1 VSSIKTPKS
10 ARTRN
15 HRTREY
21 LMPEEID
28 RLLDVAKNGV
38 KPPNGGPPK
47 PATRN
52 QERDHCLLGIMYR
65 HSLRVSEAVDLRLDD
80 IDLDHTTF
88 HVRRLKDSAS
98 GAHPIYPPDRKA
110 LSAWLKVRKAMKP
123 NNDFLFISERRNQL
137 DRTSV
142 WEIVRVVAAAAG
154 LDHLKVHPH
163 SLRHAC
169 GFYLINNGI
178 DVRRAQSFL
187 GHKSIQTT
195 TRYTQLAANGFT
207 DFFPK

>member
-1 VSSIKTPKS
+1 MNQPKS

-21 LMPEEID
+21 LTPEEID
-28 RLLDVAKNGV
+28 RLLAAAKDE
-38 KPPNGGPPK
+38 
-47 PATRN
+47 ATRN
-52 QERDHCLLGIMYR
+52 PERDHCLLGMMFR
-65 HSLRVSEAVDLRLDD
+65 HGLRVSEAINLRLDD
-80 IDLDHTTF
+80 IDLGHTTF
-88 HVRRLKDSAS
+88 HVRRLKASAS

-154 LDHLKVHPH
+154 LDHLRVHPH
-163 SLRHAC
+163 SLRHSC
-169 GFYLINNGI
+169 GYDLINRDV
-178 DVRRAQSFL
+178 DVRRVQSFL
-187 GHKSIQTT
+187 GHRSIQTT
-195 TRYTQLAANGFT
+195 VRYTQLAANGFT
-207 DFFPK
+207 GFFR